1 MDRLVDGGGLAV
13 IDYKTGANISPMVWL
28 GERPDDCQLPLYA
41 LAAAD
46 EDVRAIAFAR
56 LKVGVLGFVGV
67 AREKGLVPGVGP
79 LQGRAAK
86 SREAGSWEAMVE
98 SWRAETARLGGDFVS
113 GDAHVDPKGKL
124 ATCDRCDLQPLC
136 RVHERV
142 GTLDEGDQED
152 GTE

>member
-1 MDRLVDGGGLAV
+1 
-13 IDYKTGANISPMVWL
+13 
-28 GERPDDCQLPLYA
+28 

-56 LKVGVLGFVGV
+56 LKVGDLGFVGV
-67 AREKGLVPGVGP
+67 AREKGLMPGVGP

-86 SREAGSWEAMVE
+86 SREAGSWDAMVE
-98 SWRAETARLGGDFVS
+98 SWRAETAKLGGDFMS
-113 GDAHVDPKGKL
+113 GDAHVDPKRKL

-142 GTLDEGDQED
+142 GTLDEGDEED
-152 GTE
+152 D